1 MAETKLKQLKDQY
14 ESISTEDLTAIAFNK
29 CQDSLLSLYKA
40 NIKAMKDLETKS
52 KEVKALKKKI
62 DDLESTKDVNKG
74 QKDISKEV
82 LKWVVGILGAILVY
96 KITRG

>member
-1 MAETKLKQLKDQY
+1 MKMAETKLKQLKDQY

-29 CQDSLLSLYKA
+29 CQDALLSLYKA

-62 DDLESTKDVNKG
+62 DAVG
-74 QKDISKEV
+74 VKEQE
-82 LKWVVGILGAILVY
+82 LAATWLHEFKFQ
-96 KITRG
+96 